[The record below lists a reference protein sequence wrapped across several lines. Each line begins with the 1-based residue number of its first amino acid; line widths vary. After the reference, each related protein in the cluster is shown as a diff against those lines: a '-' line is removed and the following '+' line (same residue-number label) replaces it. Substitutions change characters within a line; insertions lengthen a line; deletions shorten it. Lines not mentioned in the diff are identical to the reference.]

1 MRMIS
6 KITSEKLH
14 LTKGKTYDFEKTP
27 KMYDPVTF
35 KEVIDYLTR
44 NDVGNYIKVNVEY
57 NPKWPNALYLDHF
70 TTLAE
75 LRDKKLNDLGI
86 WK

>member
-6 KITSEKLH
+6 KVTMEKLN

-27 KMYDPVTF
+27 KMFDPDTF
-35 KEVIDYLTR
+35 NEVIGYLVR
-44 NDVGNYIKVNVEY
+44 NDSGILIKVFEKY
-57 NPKWPNALYLDHF
+57 NPKWPTVPCLDHF

-86 WK
+86 

>member
-75 LRDKKLNDLGI
+75 LRDKKLND
-86 WK
+86 